1 MKTIYIDSSFK
12 CNTSTAEGLT
22 QIETD
27 AFDGKCDAYI
37 EGYRF
42 IPSGQT
48 WTRADGVVFTGE
60 MIAPWKPWAELDT
73 AQREYEREQYQ
84 ALAAQNAEYETAL
97 SEIETALGVNA

>member
-1 MKTIYIDSSFK
+1 MMIYIDSDFK
-12 CNTSTAEGLT
+12 CHVTSGEDLT
-22 QIETD
+22 PIETD

-42 IPSGQT
+42 IPVGQT

-60 MIAPWKPWAELDT
+60 MIAPWKSWAELDT

-97 SEIETALGVNA
+97 SEIETALGVNNT